1 MVIACLCT
9 YDVASKVYY
18 LFVFFF
24 FFQAEDGIRDLTVTG
39 VQTCALPICP
49 RALACLPAEAPAH
62 PRCRLP
68 AWRDRRRGRLPLHEP
83 PGPGGDLRDR
93 STRGGED
100 PRFAGECRLGGM
112 DAARPARQRTQ
123 LHLQP
128 SPPHT
133 RSRPDAHSH
142 DDLDA
147 LDW

>member
-62 PRCRLP
+62 PRCRPP
-68 AWRDRRRGRLPLHEP
+68 AWRDRRRGRLPLHKP
-83 PGPGGDLRDR
+83 PGPCGDLRDR
-93 STRGGED
+93 STRGGAD
-100 PRFAGECRLGGM
+100 PRVAVESPTGGTDTRYPAGASTPQHPL
-112 DAARPARQRTQ
+112 
-123 LHLQP
+123 P
-128 SPPHT
+128 ST
-133 RSRPDAHSH
+133 
-142 DDLDA
+142 L
-147 LDW
+147 